1 MTLKF
6 LLYDLS
12 HSANTITEKNN
23 IWIYMLIFFHCKKDF
38 FYLGAAT
45 GFYYFSVNSG
55 TMVIVEFD
63 NCNKTMITSK
73 YFYMS
78 HPMHFM

>member
-1 MTLKF
+1 
-6 LLYDLS
+6 
-12 HSANTITEKNN
+12 
-23 IWIYMLIFFHCKKDF
+23 MLIFFHCKKDF